1 MVMDAI
7 SSVEA
12 CLNAQF
18 VLRAARFLQGV
29 ELLKW
34 LRFSF
39 DF

>member
-1 MVMDAI
+1 MDAI
-7 SSVEA
+7 SSSVE

-18 VLRAARFLQGV
+18 VLRCQISTGV

-34 LRFSF
+34 APFSF